1 MSNYHLEVKTIS
13 RGKGQ
18 SVTRSISYITGR
30 KLYDSYLD
38 RTCYNTR
45 SDVLYCHIFQPSQA
59 PQKFCDLQLLCNE
72 IECAEI
78 RYDART
84 ARTFIGSLPNELPL
98 GEWVEIVRQYITD
111 NFLAHN
117 LCAVAAIHEGLNP
130 HDPARNNPHVHIVV
144 PTRTVTPE
152 GFHSRKDRE
161 HDKRKYLLLW
171 RERWAC
177 VQNQAYA
184 RNALSITVSHESL
197 AVQGCQDR
205 EPTIHLHRVDW
216 QKEQRG
222 ERTAAGDRKR
232 AIQQRNRE
240 RDFQYDYEMELFP

>member
-1 MSNYHLEVKTIS
+1 MSNYHLEIKTIS

-30 KLYDSYLD
+30 KLQDAYLGK
-38 RTCYNTR
+38 TCYNTR

-59 PQKFCDLQLLCNE
+59 PQELRNLQLLCNE
-72 IECAEI
+72 IEYAES

-177 VQNQAYA
+177 VQNLAYA
-184 RNALSITVSHESL
+184 RNGLEITVSHESL
-197 AVQGCQDR
+197 AVQGRQNR

-240 RDFQYDYEMELFP
+240 RVPQYDYEMKLLL